1 MKNKYSLLLLFVSF
15 CCLNVQCKKESELDK
30 LPPATTSGAQTMGC
44 LVNGEAFTLRPD
56 MSAFYYAAYYNGT
69 IEIQA
74 DNQSPLGGTLI
85 LLTRGIITKP
95 GYYLL
100 PFNDGSIHSFGYI
113 VDGES
118 YASRYTPSDFAYM
131 KITRLDSVRHYMA
144 GEFSFTLYNRYLSK
158 SVKIT
163 HGRFDFKYAP

>member
-1 MKNKYSLLLLFVSF
+1 MKNKYSLLLLFASF

-44 LVNGEAFTLRPD
+44 LINGEAFYTKKI
-56 MSAFYYAAYYNGT
+56 SQGNYYNGR
-69 IEIQA
+69 IWIDA
-74 DNQSPLGGTLI
+74 NNQSPLGGDLVI
-85 LLTRGIITKP
+85 LTRGVITKP
-95 GYYLL
+95 GYYFI
-100 PFNDGSIHSFGYI
+100 PFDKPGEHQFSRLS
-113 VDGES
+113 DGEFYS
-118 YASRYTPSDFAYM
+118 SVFTQKDFAYI
-131 KITRLDSVRHYMA
+131 KITRLDSIRHYMA